1 MTGCERSCYL
11 YYSTYK
17 EDHWQAKVTKEIEE
31 IVKDVFFKG
40 NATLLLEISQVTV
53 YPVEWDLFVY

>member
-40 NATLLLEISQVTV
+40 NATLLLEISQVTF
-53 YPVEWDLFVY
+53 YPVE